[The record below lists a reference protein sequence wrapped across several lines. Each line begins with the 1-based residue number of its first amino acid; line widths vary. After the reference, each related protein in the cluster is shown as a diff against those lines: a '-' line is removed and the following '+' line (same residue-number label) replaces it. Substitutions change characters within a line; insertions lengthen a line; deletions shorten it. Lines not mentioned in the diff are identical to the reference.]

1 MPRNK
6 EAPGQTGAE
15 TNGRTHTLDNPIIPP
30 TGIGCQEPPILF
42 VDINL
47 EIDAC
52 LDAEDQHLAAGRAFY
67 TEWME
72 LQAEADR
79 LGNMAIAHAEA
90 VEKAR
95 RERIILERGVPL

>member
-1 MPRNK
+1 MTPRNTK
-6 EAPGQTGAE
+6 PRGKPGAKA
-15 TNGRTHTLDNPIIPP
+15 TNGTMTPPIIPP
-30 TGIGCQEPPILF
+30 KGIGCQEHPILF
-42 VDINL
+42 LDIGL
-47 EIDAC
+47 ELDAC

-67 TEWME
+67 SEWME

-90 VEKAR
+90 VNKAR